1 MDGNQTMDTMS
12 AKDTQVD
19 MPESALRA
27 FEERFPEGVT
37 SAQVVAFFQQ
47 LGVRLSEATFRRYV
61 QLGFLPRCRRVGR
74 KGRGRHRGSEG
85 IYPTAVVRRLHEVK
99 RLLEQQLTIDEIRGL
114 FRVREDDVQEVRER
128 LTAIVTGVEQ
138 QLAESP
144 DELLGRH
151 LEQLRGTIAELEA
164 GLRRVAADVARGR
177 MLARRA
183 V

>member
-1 MDGNQTMDTMS
+1 MDGNDRMDSMKT
-12 AKDTQVD
+12 KDATSD
-19 MPESALRA
+19 IPESALQE
-27 FEERFPEGVT
+27 FETRFPAGAT

-47 LGVRLSEATFRRYV
+47 QGVRLSEATFRRYV

-74 KGRGRHRGSEG
+74 QGRGRHRGSEG

-99 RLLEQQLTIDEIRGL
+99 RLHEQELTIDEIRGL
-114 FRVREDDVQEVRER
+114 FRVREDDVQAVRER
-128 LTAIVTGVEQ
+128 LAAIVTGIEEQ
-138 QLAESP
+138 LREAP
-144 DELLGRH
+144 DELLARH

-164 GLRRVAADVARGR
+164 GLQRVAADVARGR